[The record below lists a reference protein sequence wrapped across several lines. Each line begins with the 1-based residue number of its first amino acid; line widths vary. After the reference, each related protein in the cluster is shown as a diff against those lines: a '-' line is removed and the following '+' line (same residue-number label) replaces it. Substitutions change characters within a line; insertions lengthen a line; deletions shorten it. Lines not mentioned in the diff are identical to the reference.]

1 MEKKCPKC
9 KRWFDT
15 GEFAEEYCPYCG
27 QVLSE
32 ADREKIRRRDYFFRR
47 FLPSI
52 LVAAIL
58 MIFIVVFFIGFIT
71 DWK

>member
-32 ADREKIRRRDYFFRR
+32 ADREKIRRKDYFLDASCHQFW
-47 FLPSI
+47 LQ
-52 LVAAIL
+52 LY
-58 MIFIVVFFIGFIT
+58 
-71 DWK
+71 